1 MKEKFIKY
9 IIIVSA
15 ISLIGLSITQ
25 LLWMKNVYNLS
36 TELFD
41 SRVSVATKEAIDEL
55 SKHDSKSCSAPCC
68 AANSNFNID
77 TKLLD
82 SLLKIHFLNHK
93 LDTVYELS
101 IVKCVNGCE
110 IFSKN
115 KNLINHNSNS
125 CHKIGLSCLC
135 KDEEYDL
142 HIIFPEKEKFIL
154 YQLIVW
160 LILSIVFVLIVAA
173 SFSYVILKFLK
184 QKKISEI
191 KNDFVNNMTH
201 EFKTPISTISLASE
215 VLLKSDNET
224 ATSRIKQYSNIIYDE
239 TQRLKKLVEKVLQI
253 ATLEKNE
260 IQLHKTEV
268 DIHEL
273 IQETVRKLC
282 FEQCDKN
289 VQVLYDLK
297 AKNKISEIDKVHF
310 ENVISNLFENAYKYS
325 GENPIIKV
333 STENSENKISISI
346 RDNGIGI
353 SKDMQ
358 TQIFDKFFR
367 VPTGNIHN
375 VKGFG
380 LGLYYVKSI
389 VEAHNGK
396 ILVESFVGE
405 GSTFVITLLIEKG
418 NMEIRI

>member
-9 IIIVSA
+9 IILFSA
-15 ISLIGLSITQ
+15 LSLVGLLVTQ
-25 LLWMKNVYNLS
+25 LLWINNVYKKS
-36 TELFD
+36 EELFD
-41 SRVSVATKEAIDEL
+41 SRVSIASKESIDEL
-55 SKHDSKSCSAPCC
+55 LILQDTSASTSCCSKPLDEKLY
-68 AANSNFNID
+68 ID

-82 SLLKIHFLNHK
+82 SLLKVHFINHK
-93 LDTVYELS
+93 IDTIFQFS
-101 IVKCVNGCE
+101 ILKCNSGSKV
-110 IFSKN
+110 FSKHEHN
-115 KNLINHNSNS
+115 INHIPIAQ
-125 CHKIGLSCLC
+125 HKVCLACLC
-135 KDEEYDL
+135 KTENYDL
-142 HIIFPEKEKFIL
+142 EISFPEKHKFIL
-154 YQLIVW
+154 LELSSW
-160 LILSIVFVLIVAA
+160 LLASIVFVLILIS
-173 SFSYVILKFLK
+173 SFAYIVLNFLK
-184 QKKISEI
+184 QKKLSEV

-224 ATSRIKQYSNIIYDE
+224 ATGRIKQYSNIIYDE

-297 AKNKISEIDKVHF
+297 AKNKNIQIDKVHF

-325 GENPIIKV
+325 GENPVIKV
-333 STENSENKISISI
+333 SSENYDNKISISI

-358 TQIFDKFFR
+358 TQIFEKFFR
-367 VPTGNIHN
+367 ISTGNIHN

-396 ILVESFVGE
+396 ILVESFVNE
-405 GSTFVITLLIEKG
+405 GSTFIITLPI
-418 NMEIRI
+418 